1 MWRVLERE
9 NDKLFVVSKYVLD
22 CVTYE
27 EYNPGFSWSDT
38 GLRSSLDSDFYINT
52 FTEEEKSIFPIDNNV
67 FYDS

>member
-1 MWRVLERE
+1 MVDGVVVER
-9 NDKLFVVSKYVLD
+9 LQ
-22 CVTYE
+22 
-27 EYNPGFSWSDT
+27 YNPGFSWSDT